1 VTVVSDSRITF
12 ANTGIYNLQFSVQ
25 LENSSNQEHDVTI
38 WIRKNG
44 VDVAG
49 SAGFVAVVAKHGGVN
64 GHALPSWNY
73 LLNVVAGEYYELVWS
88 ATSTSVSMK
97 YYPGGSPPPASASA
111 IFTVTQQA
119 GIMAGTGITA
129 MNSLT
134 GAAQTLVTG
143 NAGTDFG
150 ISSSGTAHTF
160 NIPTASATNRGLL
173 SSANWSTFN
182 NKQNAITLT
191 TTGTSGAAT
200 LVGSTLNVPQ
210 YASIGSGSSI
220 LQVTFG
226 GGTLTAGL
234 VTYANFSSTAG
245 SLTEATRRLPM
256 PTACTLSNFYFLMST
271 SQPASG
277 SLVLTIRKNGVD
289 TALVITVI
297 PNSLAGVYTNTT
309 NSVSF
314 VAGDLMSIR
323 FNNNATGASGGIGAF
338 SCLMTI

>member
-1 VTVVSDSRITF
+1 MWASSQWNRVELYYQP
-12 ANTGIYNLQFSVQ
+12 A
-25 LENSSNQEHDVTI
+25 SSNPPKPEI
-38 WIRKNG
+38 
-44 VDVAG
+44 
-49 SAGFVAVVAKHGGVN
+49 
-64 GHALPSWNY
+64 PSII
-73 LLNVVAGEYYELVWS
+73 L
-88 ATSTSVSMK
+88 
-97 YYPGGSPPPASASA
+97 
-111 IFTVTQQA
+111 TVTQQS

-129 MNSLT
+129 LNGLT
-134 GAAQTLVTG
+134 ADVQTLATG
-143 NAGTDFG
+143 TTGTDFA
-150 ISSSGTAHTF
+150 ISSVGTSHTF
-160 NIPTASATNRGLL
+160 NVPTASATNRGLL
-173 SSANWSTFN
+173 SSADWSTFN

-245 SLTEATRRLPM
+245 ALTEATRRLPM

-271 SQPASG
+271 NQPASG
-277 SLVLTIRKNGVD
+277 SLVLTMRKNGAD
-289 TALVITVI
+289 TSLIITVA
-297 PNSLAGVYTNTT
+297 AGSAAGTYSNTVNNAT
-309 NSVSF
+309 F

>member
-1 VTVVSDSRITF
+1 
-12 ANTGIYNLQFSVQ
+12 
-25 LENSSNQEHDVTI
+25 
-38 WIRKNG
+38 
-44 VDVAG
+44 
-49 SAGFVAVVAKHGGVN
+49 
-64 GHALPSWNY
+64 
-73 LLNVVAGEYYELVWS
+73 
-88 ATSTSVSMK
+88 
-97 YYPGGSPPPASASA
+97 
-111 IFTVTQQA
+111 
-119 GIMAGTGITA
+119 MAGTGITA